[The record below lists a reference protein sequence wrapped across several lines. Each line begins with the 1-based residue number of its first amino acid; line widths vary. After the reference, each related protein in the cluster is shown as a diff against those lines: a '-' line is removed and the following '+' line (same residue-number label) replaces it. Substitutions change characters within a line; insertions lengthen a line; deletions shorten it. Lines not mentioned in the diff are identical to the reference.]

1 MSSSLVLLLIIL
13 SHCCHHTDFLLGV
26 MPFISTGLKVLLYT
40 SVKIL
45 ISAIVEGMLLHIFLH
60 LRYTFFYTKTPVQY
74 NHPTTIRS
82 KKYFP
87 SKKMTGCLLV
97 LFTSE

>member
-1 MSSSLVLLLIIL
+1 
-13 SHCCHHTDFLLGV
+13 

-82 KKYFP
+82 KKHSP
-87 SKKMTGCLLV
+87 SEKTTGCLLV